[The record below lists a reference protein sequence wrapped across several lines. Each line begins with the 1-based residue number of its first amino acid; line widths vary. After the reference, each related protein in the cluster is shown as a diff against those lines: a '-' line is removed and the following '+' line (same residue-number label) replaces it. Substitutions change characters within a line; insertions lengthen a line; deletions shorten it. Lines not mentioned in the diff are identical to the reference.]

1 MKGMYVVW
9 RRKRN
14 IIYMCINKPGV
25 FKLEVGME

>member
-9 RRKRN
+9 RRRKRN
-14 IIYMCINKPGV
+14 IIYINKPGV